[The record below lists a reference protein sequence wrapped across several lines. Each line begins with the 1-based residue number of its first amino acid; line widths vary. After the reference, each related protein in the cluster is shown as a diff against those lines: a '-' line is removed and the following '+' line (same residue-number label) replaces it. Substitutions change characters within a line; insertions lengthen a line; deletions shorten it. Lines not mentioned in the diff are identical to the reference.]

1 MTFTVLDGILAGIV
15 LICLIIGYIK
25 GFFAVVTVPI
35 KIIGAGCLTFCIA
48 SPIID
53 GWTRPF
59 FTEQA
64 YGWINNTLIEKCPEI
79 TGASAKDS
87 LPLVLKL
94 TAGMFDIDVAAFGED
109 ATTADLIS
117 EISTALSLPI
127 GNVIATAVTYVAL
140 FILILI
146 VLSILTAIIGG
157 VIDSGPLMVVD
168 RTLGV
173 LLGGAISIVI
183 CCIVANVTV
192 AISSDFA
199 GGFVFE
205 FFKNFDPFSLVLS
218 V

>member
-15 LICLIIGYIK
+15 LLSLIIGYIK

-35 KIIGAGCLTFCIA
+35 KIIGSGCLTFCIA
-48 SPIID
+48 NPIID

-59 FTEQA
+59 FTERA
-64 YGWINNTLIEKCPEI
+64 YGWINNTLIEKCPDI
-79 TGASAKDS
+79 TGASAGDK
-87 LPLVLKL
+87 LPLVLRL
-94 TAGMFDIDVAAFGED
+94 VAGMFDVDVAALGQD
-109 ATTADLIS
+109 ASTADLIS

-127 GNVIATAVTYVAL
+127 GNIIATAVTYLVL
-140 FILILI
+140 FVLILI

-173 LLGGAISIVI
+173 LLGAAISVFI
-183 CCIVANVTV
+183 CCIIANVTI
-192 AISSDFA
+192 AISSDFV

-205 FFKNFDPFSLVLS
+205 FFKNLDPFSLVLS